1 MKNGRTWAIASG
13 GMLVSCAY
21 ATLNFAAAA
30 DLGYDSSTGGKS
42 ILAFWGYVA
51 TGCFAGTIVAAIL
64 AFYGWRSA
72 SRH

>member
-1 MKNGRTWAIASG
+1 MKYWRTWAIASA

-30 DLGYDSSTGGKS
+30 DLGYDSSTRGKS
-42 ILAFWGYVA
+42 ILAFWGYAA
-51 TGCFAGTIVAAIL
+51 TICFAGTIVAAIV